1 MLFAIGHLGTDWGC
15 GNIHPGLGNAAAA
28 AAAADAGVD
37 VDDTLVVVEPGA
49 AAVVGVVVAGV
60 VVGVGGYLDNLD
72 LLYSLFLEYRVE
84 DCVVIVLYFLH

>member
-15 GNIHPGLGNAAAA
+15 GNIHPGLGNAAA

-60 VVGVGGYLDNLD
+60 AGYLDNLD
-72 LLYSLFLEYRVE
+72 HLYSLFLEYCLE
-84 DCVVIVLYFLH
+84 DYVAIVLYDLH